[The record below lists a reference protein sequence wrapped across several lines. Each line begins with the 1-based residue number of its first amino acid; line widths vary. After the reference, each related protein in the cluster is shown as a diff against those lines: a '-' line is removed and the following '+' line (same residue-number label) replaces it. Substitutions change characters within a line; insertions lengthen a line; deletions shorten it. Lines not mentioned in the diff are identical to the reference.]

1 MLLEIETLVADSFKC
16 SKDRQNFRNLWII
29 FFARRVEPALFKW
42 RPLRPKCLLVMFLLS
57 SISMFK
63 SNKWPH
69 RFLTVSAALPLSDL
83 IVGVENV
90 TSVSGKVSL
99 IRVFSFRSVS
109 KISLDIVMLN
119 GWQHF
124 FLRGQ
129 WCVSFFLEG
138 LDVHENWDNPQ

>member
-1 MLLEIETLVADSFKC
+1 
-16 SKDRQNFRNLWII
+16 
-29 FFARRVEPALFKW
+29 
-42 RPLRPKCLLVMFLLS
+42 MFLLS

-99 IRVFSFRSVS
+99 IRVFSFRSLS
-109 KISLDIVMLN
+109 KISLDVERVASFVPMWTMMCSSFYE
-119 GWQHF
+119 GW
-124 FLRGQ
+124 
-129 WCVSFFLEG
+129 V
-138 LDVHENWDNPQ
+138 VHDN